1 MKAMYPRNTRMGSTH
16 QLSVRRVLPNPPS
29 FRGTSMLDI
38 LSLTPAVE
46 KGGATVKDSAAVRN
60 FQHRA
65 SAFQSFAV
73 PAGLE
78 YLDASHCPDDFT
90 FHPVIPLCHCLV
102 IVFSV
107 SDAQLAS
114 KNTSSPREIR
124 RNGPS
129 LRM

>member
-73 PAGLE
+73 PAGLD

-90 FHPVIPLCHCLV
+90 FYPVIPLCRCFI
-102 IVFSV
+102 IVFSCP
-107 SDAQLAS
+107 
-114 KNTSSPREIR
+114 T
-124 RNGPS
+124 PS
-129 LRM
+129 LRVKTRAHRARFAAMGHH